1 MLTYPPQPRA
11 RNSAGP
17 LLLKGTDMTKKPTKA
32 KTKSSASKNTKS
44 IVLFGVD
51 ENGKPRAAR
60 FIDDNESLI
69 ARLAQALGL
78 RMGIATG
85 SKHADTLD
93 EIPVG
98 RVYATGK
105 GSVPNI
111 SQDLYDKLNALVGG
125 DPGTM
130 STALPKS
137 WVDLAPGHLM
147 IAQDSLAD
155 GWWPAVV
162 VRRDGDS
169 LTMRWRDYP
178 SQPEFVRPTTAVALL
193 KHD

>member
-1 MLTYPPQPRA
+1 
-11 RNSAGP
+11 
-17 LLLKGTDMTKKPTKA
+17 MTKKPTKA
-32 KTKSSASKNTKS
+32 KTKTPTSKITRT
-44 IVLFGVD
+44 IVLFGLD

-60 FIDDNESLI
+60 FVDDNETLI

-78 RMGIATG
+78 RMGITTG

-125 DPGTM
+125 EPGPI
-130 STALPKS
+130 STTLPKS
-137 WVDLAPGHLM
+137 WDDLAPGHLVV
-147 IAQDSLAD
+147 ALDNLAD

-162 VRRDGDS
+162 VKRDGDS
-169 LTMRWRDYP
+169 LTLKWRDYP
-178 SQPEFVRPTTAVALL
+178 SQPEFIRPITAVALL

>member
-1 MLTYPPQPRA
+1 M
-11 RNSAGP
+11 S
-17 LLLKGTDMTKKPTKA
+17 KKPTKA
-32 KTKSSASKNTKS
+32 KTKTPASKITRT
-44 IVLFGVD
+44 IVLFGLD

-69 ARLAQALGL
+69 SRLAQALGL

-111 SQDLYDKLNALVGG
+111 SQTLYDKLNALVGG
-125 DPGTM
+125 EPGPISAT
-130 STALPKS
+130 LPKT
-137 WVDLAPGHLM
+137 WDDLAPGHVVVALES
-147 IAQDSLAD
+147 AAD
-155 GWWPAVV
+155 GWWEAVV
-162 VRRDGDS
+162 TKRDGDI
-169 LTMRWRDYP
+169 LTLRYRDYP
-178 SQPEFVRPTTAVALL
+178 SQPEFVRPITAVALL

>member
-1 MLTYPPQPRA
+1 MLTTNQPIGA
-11 RNSAGP
+11 HFGP
-17 LLLKGTDMTKKPTKA
+17 LCFFRKAHMTKKQSKA
-32 KTKSSASKNTKS
+32 KPKTSATKTTKS
-44 IVLFGVD
+44 IVLFGLD

-60 FIDDNESLI
+60 FIDDNENLL

-105 GSVPNI
+105 GAVPNI
-111 SQDLYDKLNALVGG
+111 SQELYDKLNALVGG
-125 DPGTM
+125 EPGPISATF
-130 STALPKS
+130 PKN
-137 WVDLAPGHLM
+137 WDDLAPGHLV
-147 IAQDSLAD
+147 IAQDSVAD
-155 GWWPAVV
+155 GWFEAVLV
-162 VRRDGDS
+162 KRDGNS
-169 LTMRWRDYP
+169 LTLRWRDYP
-178 SQPEFVRPTTAVALL
+178 SQPEFIRPTTAVALL

>member
-1 MLTYPPQPRA
+1 
-11 RNSAGP
+11 
-17 LLLKGTDMTKKPTKA
+17 MTKKPTKA
-32 KTKSSASKNTKS
+32 KTKTPASKITRS
-44 IVLFGVD
+44 IVLFGLD

-60 FIDDNESLI
+60 FIEDNEPLV

-111 SQDLYDKLNALVGG
+111 SQELLDKLNALVGG
-125 DPGTM
+125 EPGPI
-130 STALPKS
+130 STTLPKH
-137 WVDLAPGHLM
+137 WDDLAPGSLC
-147 IAQDSLAD
+147 IAQDSVAD
-155 GWWPAVV
+155 GWFEAVLV
-162 VRRDGDS
+162 KREGDS
-169 LTMRWRDYP
+169 LTLKWRDYP
-178 SQPEFVRPTTAVALL
+178 SQPEVVRPITAVALL

>member
-1 MLTYPPQPRA
+1 
-11 RNSAGP
+11 
-17 LLLKGTDMTKKPTKA
+17 MTKKSAKA
-32 KTKSSASKNTKS
+32 KPKSPTAKITRT
-44 IVLFGVD
+44 IVLFGLD

-60 FIDDNESLI
+60 FIDDNENLI

-125 DPGTM
+125 EPGPI
-130 STALPKS
+130 STTLPKN
-137 WVDLAPGHLM
+137 WDDLAPGHLV
-147 IAQDSLAD
+147 IAQDTIAD
-155 GWWPAVV
+155 GWWEAVV
-162 VRRDGDS
+162 TKREGET
-169 LTMRWRDYP
+169 LTIKFRDYP
-178 SQPEFVRPTTAVALL
+178 AQPEVMRPITAVALL

>member
-1 MLTYPPQPRA
+1 
-11 RNSAGP
+11 
-17 LLLKGTDMTKKPTKA
+17 MTKKQTKA
-32 KTKSSASKNTKS
+32 KPKTSAIKITKS

-98 RVYATGK
+98 RVYATGR

-111 SQDLYDKLNALVGG
+111 SQELYDKLNALVGG
-125 DPGTM
+125 EPGPI
-130 STALPKS
+130 SKALPTT
-137 WVDLAPGHLM
+137 WDDLAAGHLVVV
-147 IAQDSLAD
+147 QESLAD
-155 GWWPAVV
+155 GWYEAVV
-162 VRRDGDS
+162 VSRDGDM
-169 LTMRWRDYP
+169 LTLKFRDYP
-178 SQPEFVRPTTAVALL
+178 SQPEITRPLTAVALL

>member
-1 MLTYPPQPRA
+1 
-11 RNSAGP
+11 
-17 LLLKGTDMTKKPTKA
+17 MTKKSTKA
-32 KTKSSASKNTKS
+32 KTKTPASKFTRAV
-44 IVLFGVD
+44 VLFGMD

-60 FIDDNESLI
+60 FIDDNETLI

-85 SKHADTLD
+85 PKHADTLD

-98 RVYATGK
+98 RVYASGK

-125 DPGTM
+125 DPGAI

-137 WVDLAPGHLM
+137 WDDLAPGHLV
-147 IAQDSLAD
+147 IAQESVAD
-155 GWWPAVV
+155 GWFEAVV
-162 VRRDGDS
+162 TGRNGDT
-169 LTMRWRDYP
+169 LKLRWRDYP
-178 SQPEFVRPTTAVALL
+178 SQPEIVRPITAVALL
-193 KHD
+193 KND